1 MSRRPHRHG
10 GGVLLAPTT
19 LALALALGWGS
30 LAHAQDLRELNREL
44 TDIEGELAGVRRQPL
59 QSQSVRSPTYVEERL
74 TDGEL
79 FYRLQDYLRAS
90 IIFTDIV
97 ENHPRHPAAADA
109 LFLLGDSL
117 FHAGDYLGARS
128 RFRQVLDRA
137 GDPSM
142 RPYVQRALGRLIE
155 IAIHIRDF
163 DGVEQYFQQLSR
175 LPPTEVEATTAYFRA
190 KYLYSR
196 AVPPEDVLR
205 ESGTGTLD
213 QQQEQGFQP
222 SPQVDLTTLEQARQ
236 AFEAVPAGSPYY
248 LQARYFIGVI
258 HTLRN
263 EYPQA
268 IEAFRRV
275 LRGEASTP
283 EQRNVIH
290 LTHLALGRL
299 QYETDQLDQ
308 AIEAYQAVP
317 RTSPYFDTALY
328 EVAWV
333 YIRLGDSTRA
343 ERALEVLS
351 VAAPD
356 SHYIPDGKVLRGN
369 LLLRNGRFDDANE
382 VFREVRNQFG
392 PVLRDLDAIRSAQPD
407 LQAHFRRLVRENMEA
422 FDVSNFLPENAR
434 DWVNLEG
441 DFERAVNALR
451 DLAQARQLIRE
462 TDDLVVRLNAAL
474 GAPNRVSVFTD
485 LRQQREK
492 TTALRNRAAAV
503 RRQLVRWEERN
514 LRGGGADLEQVRERR
529 RRIERQLGGMPTN
542 EEDFIVRDDE
552 LLGRYRALDRQ
563 LSELE
568 VELMGLD
575 ARIVALRRFLD
586 TAENDI
592 ENEATVLE
600 EIARQEAAVAAY
612 REQIQQLER
621 LIEVGRIQVG
631 VGDSR
636 YQRDDRLRAEY
647 QSLVDQERRLS
658 GANRSEAEPLFRRL
672 ASIESAIDQ
681 HDARVD
687 RVVEERVA
695 DMRRVIDEEQ
705 AKLDGYR
712 NAIAGLEGEAEEV
725 IGAVTANTFQE
736 VRERFYDLVLRADV
750 GRIDVAW
757 ARREEHRMRVDMLT
771 RERSRELQALDDEFR
786 DIMDEGQQEENQ

>member
-1 MSRRPHRHG
+1 IG
-10 GGVLLAPTT
+10 
-19 LALALALGWGS
+19 LGS
-30 LAHAQDLRELNREL
+30 VARAQDLRELNREL
-44 TDIEGELAGVRRQPL
+44 TDIEGDLEAVRGQPL
-59 QSQSVRSPTYVEERL
+59 RAQNVRSPTYVEERL

-79 FYRLQDYLRAS
+79 YYRLQDYLRAS

-97 ENHPRHPAAADA
+97 DNHPNHPAAADA

-137 GDPSM
+137 NDPTM
-142 RPYVQRALGRLIE
+142 RPYIQRSLGRLIE

-163 DGVEQYFQQLSR
+163 EGVDAYFQQLSR

-196 AVPPEDVLR
+196 AVPEEQELR
-205 ESGTGTLD
+205 EAGTGTLD
-213 QQQEQGFQP
+213 QQQQTFAPGA
-222 SPQVDLTTLEQARQ
+222 QVDLATLEQSRQ
-236 AFEAVPAGSPYY
+236 AFEAVPQGSPYY

-258 HTLRN
+258 HTIRN
-263 EYPQA
+263 EYPQG

-283 EQRNVIH
+283 EQRKVLH

-299 QYETDQLDQ
+299 HYETDQLDQ
-308 AIEAYQAVP
+308 AVEAYQAVP

-328 EVAWV
+328 EIAWV

-343 ERALEVLS
+343 ERALEVLA

-369 LLLRNGRFDDANE
+369 LLLRNGRFDDAND

-392 PVLRDLDAIRSAQPD
+392 PVLRDLDEIRDANPD
-407 LQAHFRRLVRENMEA
+407 LQAYFRQLVRENMEA
-422 FDVSNFLPENAR
+422 FDVSNFLPETAR
-434 DWVNLEG
+434 NWVNLEG

-485 LRQQREK
+485 LREQREK
-492 TTALRNRAAAV
+492 TTALRNRLVSV

-514 LRGGGADLEQVRERR
+514 VRGSGAELDQVRSQRR
-529 RRIERQLGGMPTN
+529 QIERQLGGMPTN
-542 EEDFIVRDDE
+542 SDDFVVRDDE
-552 LLGRYRALDRQ
+552 LLGRYRALNRQ
-563 LSELE
+563 LAEME
-568 VELMGLD
+568 VELLGID
-575 ARIVALRRFLD
+575 ARIVALKRFLD
-586 TAENDI
+586 TAGAEMENT
-592 ENEATVLE
+592 EAIRT
-600 EIARQEAAVAAY
+600 EIAQQEAAVVAY
-612 REQIQQLER
+612 REQIADLER

-631 VGDSR
+631 VGDTR
-636 YQRDDRLRAEY
+636 YERDDRLRSEY
-647 QSLVDQERRLS
+647 QALVDRERQLS
-658 GANRSEAEPLFRRL
+658 GAANSEAEPLFRRA
-672 ASIESAIDQ
+672 ASIESAINTY
-681 HDARVD
+681 DARVD
-687 RVVEERVA
+687 AVVEERVA
-695 DMRRVIDEEQ
+695 EMRRVIDEES
-705 AKLDGYR
+705 AKLVGYR
-712 NAIAGLEGEAEEV
+712 NEVAGLEGEAEEV
-725 IGAVTANTFQE
+725 IGAVTADTFTE
-736 VRERFYDLVLRADV
+736 VRDRFYDLVLRADV
-750 GRIDVAW
+750 GRIDVSW

-771 RERSRELQALDDEFR
+771 RERSRDLQALDDEFR
-786 DIMDEGQQEENQ
+786 DIMDEGGQEGDQ